1 MRRTSHVLSI
11 TTSEAAKP
19 QLTSLV
25 DVLTVL
31 LIFLIHS
38 FSAEASDVSPVQSV
52 NLPESS
58 SKKSPRDMASIEIT
72 PRDIQVNGM
81 HVATLKSVKDLGP
94 ELEIDRLYKELTKID
109 MTGDKKEVMIQA
121 DKSIEFAVVK
131 KVMYTCSKAGAS
143 EYTVLVINA
152 E

>member
-1 MRRTSHVLSI
+1 MRRISNSLSI
-11 TTSEAAKP
+11 NTSDATKP

-38 FSAEASDVSPVQSV
+38 FSAEASDVSPEKLLS
-52 NLPESS
+52 LPESS
-58 SKKSPRDMASIEIT
+58 SKKTARDMASVEIT

-81 HVATLKSVKDLGP
+81 HVATLKSVKDLGS
-94 ELEIDRLYKELTKID
+94 ELEIDMLYKELAKTT
-109 MTGDKKEVMIQA
+109 MSGDKKEVMIQA
-121 DKSIEFAVVK
+121 DKSIEFSVIK

>member
-1 MRRTSHVLSI
+1 MRRSSNALSI

-38 FSAEASDVSPVQSV
+38 FSAEASDVNPVESV

-143 EYTVLVINA
+143 EYSVLVINA

>member
-1 MRRTSHVLSI
+1 MRRISNVCSTSVSD
-11 TTSEAAKP
+11 AAKP

-38 FSAEASDVSPVQSV
+38 FSAEASDVNPVKTLS
-52 NLPESS
+52 LPESS
-58 SKKSPRDMASIEIT
+58 SKKSARDMASIEIT

-81 HVATLKSVKDLGP
+81 HVATLSSVKNLGP
-94 ELEIDRLYKELTKID
+94 ELEIDTLYKELARIG
-109 MTGDKKEVMIQA
+109 MSGDKKEVMIQA
-121 DKSIEFAVVK
+121 DKTIEFAVVK

-143 EYTVLVINA
+143 DYTVLVINA

>member
-1 MRRTSHVLSI
+1 MRRISNSLSI
-11 TTSEAAKP
+11 SSSDAAKP

-38 FSAEASDVSPVQSV
+38 FSAEASDVSPVKTL

-58 SKKSPRDMASIEIT
+58 SKRNARDMASVEIT

-94 ELEIDRLYKELTKID
+94 ELEIDMLYKELAK
-109 MTGDKKEVMIQA
+109 TGLTGGEKEIMIQA

>member
-1 MRRTSHVLSI
+1 MRRISKSFSISTSD
-11 TTSEAAKP
+11 AAKP

-38 FSAEASDVSPVQSV
+38 FSAEASDVNPVKSLS
-52 NLPESS
+52 LPESS
-58 SKKSPRDMASIEIT
+58 SKKNPRDLASVEIT
-72 PRDIQVNGM
+72 PRDIQLNGM
-81 HVATLKSVKDLGP
+81 HVATLKSVKDYGS
-94 ELEIDRLYKELTKID
+94 ELEIKQLYEELAKIGMAD
-109 MTGDKKEVMIQA
+109 NKKEIMIQA
-121 DKSIEFAVVK
+121 DKSIEFSVVK
-131 KVMYTCSKAGAS
+131 KVMYTCSKAGVS

>member
-1 MRRTSHVLSI
+1 MRRISNTVSI
-11 TTSEAAKP
+11 NTTDAAKP
-19 QLTSLV
+19 QLTSLI

-38 FSAEASDVSPVQSV
+38 FSAEASDVNPAKSV
-52 NLPESS
+52 ILPESS
-58 SKKSPRDMASIEIT
+58 SKTIPSDMASVAIT
-72 PRDIQVNGM
+72 TSDIQLNGM
-81 HVATLKSVKDLGP
+81 HIVTLKSVNALGP
-94 ELEIDRLYKELTKID
+94 ELEIDMLYKELAKIG
-109 MTGDKKEVMIQA
+109 MSGDKKEVMIQA
-121 DKSIEFAVVK
+121 DKKTEFAVVK